1 MGLRIYNSLSNQIE
15 DFEPIEQGKVRMYVC
30 GPTVYNYIHIGNARP
45 VVFYDMLKNY
55 LEFCGYQVDY
65 VSNVTDVDDKIIQQA
80 EKEHKSEK
88 EIAAFY
94 EDAYFKAVELIGS
107 KRPSQVPHATDY
119 IEEMI
124 RFIKQLMEEGYA
136 YEVDGDVFFRV
147 HKIKDYGILSNQVS
161 AQLEQGARISV
172 NEKRKI
178 RLILRS
184 GKNGYRNSVGFSVW
198 IGTSGMAYR
207 MCGHESSVVWRSD
220 RYPRWGN
227 GFEVSAP

>member
-172 NEKRKI
+172 NEKKENPLDFTLWKKRI
-178 RLILRS
+178 PEFGGILRLDWDVRD
-184 GKNGYRNSVGFSVW
+184 GIPNVW
-198 IGTSGMAYR
+198 S
-207 MCGHESSVVWRSD
+207 
-220 RYPRWGN
+220 
-227 GFEVSAP
+227 

>member
-136 YEVDGDVFFRV
+136 YEVDGDVFSEFIKS
-147 HKIKDYGILSNQVS
+147 KITAFYPIKS
-161 AQLEQGARISV
+161 AHSWNKVPEFPST
-172 NEKRKI
+172 KK
-178 RLILRS
+178 
-184 GKNGYRNSVGFSVW
+184 GK
-198 IGTSGMAYR
+198 
-207 MCGHESSVVWRSD
+207 
-220 RYPRWGN
+220 
-227 GFEVSAP
+227 SA